1 MKIVITDGEHEAD
14 YIIKTYKD
22 RNNDLIVINRD
33 EEICRYL
40 SLNNDIPVM
49 LGRSTRESDLIE
61 AGAEDA
67 DLFIALS
74 QNDMDNYVS
83 CQTAKQLL
91 RAKRCITR
99 VMNPKNVDIC
109 RKLGIDSVLCST
121 YLLGEQIRSAA
132 SVENLI
138 NSLTLDDNR
147 IIILE
152 LRITKDLWVKD
163 KALKTVNLSH
173 LGSVSIISRGPKVL
187 IPNGDSILQEND
199 KVLVVTNEE
208 NREEVIRMFQ
218 RKAE

>member
-91 RAKRCITR
+91 RAKRCIAR
-99 VMNPKNVDIC
+99 VMNPKNVDIF

-199 KVLVVTNEE
+199 KVLVATNEE

>member
-91 RAKRCITR
+91 HAKRCIAR
-99 VMNPKNVDIC
+99 VMNPKNVDIF

>member
-99 VMNPKNVDIC
+99 VMNPKNVDIF

>member
-22 RNNDLIVINRD
+22 RNNYLIVINRD

-91 RAKRCITR
+91 RAKRCIAR
-99 VMNPKNVDIC
+99 VMNPKNVDIF

>member
-91 RAKRCITR
+91 HAKRCIAR
-99 VMNPKNVDIC
+99 VMNPKNVDIF

-173 LGSVSIISRGPKVL
+173 LGSVSIISRGAKVL
-187 IPNGDSILQEND
+187 IPNGDSILEEND

>member
-91 RAKRCITR
+91 RAKRCIAR
-99 VMNPKNVDIC
+99 VMNPKNVDIF

>member
-91 RAKRCITR
+91 NAKRCIAR
-99 VMNPKNVDIC
+99 VMNPKNVDIF

>member
-91 RAKRCITR
+91 RAKRCIAR
-99 VMNPKNVDIC
+99 VMNPKNVDIF

-208 NREEVIRMFQ
+208 NREAVIRMFQ